1 MKERLSDS
9 EKQKLKNKL
18 GSSWEVATSY
28 LLEKLS
34 AEISNNFKWEK
45 NPWVYQESIKKLLKL
60 KENIDSKQDISA
72 LEYEINKLSTHL
84 STDKKNEFSLAIK
97 WAKEILKNSR
107 DLISDIKDE
116 INIFSPKTWDFTTK
130 LFWQKNINK
139 ALNPQNITD
148 ELIGWWIWLFNSA
161 EAVAKITV
169 NILIGIWKTIPDVY
183 KIMSGKGKYDGFKDI

>member
-9 EKQKLKNKL
+9 EKTKLKQKLLNN
-18 GSSWEVATSY
+18 WEVPTSS

-34 AEISNNFKWEK
+34 AEISHNFKWEK

-60 KENIDSKQDISA
+60 KGKIDSKQDISD
-72 LEYEINKLSTHL
+72 LENEINRLSTHL
-84 STDKKNEFSLAIK
+84 STEKKNEFSLAIK

-116 INIFSPKTWDFTTK
+116 VNIFSPKTWDFTTK
-130 LFWQKNINK
+130 LFWQKNINR

-148 ELIGWWIWLFNSA
+148 EFIGWWIWLFNSA
-161 EAVAKITV
+161 EAVAKLTV
-169 NILIGIWKTIPDVY
+169 NILIWIWKTIPDVY
-183 KIMSGKGKYDGFKDI
+183 KILSGKAKYDGFKDI